1 MTRHHGEPPP
11 DVADAIPRPIMKLAR
26 TDMKIIEVLQ
36 QDGRAT
42 NKQIAI
48 QLEVS
53 EETVR
58 RHRQSLVSEGVIRI
72 VGIPNYEKAGYEAEA
87 VVAVTV
93 EPDKIDQVADAL
105 AKMDEV
111 DWVSITTGSYDIF
124 LHTNAK
130 SQDDLGQLLRNHV
143 GTIPGVM
150 RMETFVSLAVLKRE
164 YGVRT

>member
-1 MTRHHGEPPP
+1 
-11 DVADAIPRPIMKLAR
+11 MKLDR
-26 TDMKIIEVLQ
+26 TDLKIIEVLQ

-42 NKQIAI
+42 NSRIAKQ
-48 QLEVS
+48 LDVS

-58 RHRQSLVSEGVIRI
+58 RRRRTLVSEGVFQIA
-72 VGIPNYEKAGYEAEA
+72 GILNHEKAGYEAEA
-87 VVAVTV
+87 IVAVTV

-130 SQDDLGQLLRNHV
+130 SQDELGQLLRNHV
-143 GTIPGVM
+143 GTIPGVK
-150 RMETFVSLAVLKRE
+150 RMETFVSLAMLKRDH
-164 YGVRT
+164 GVRT

>member
-1 MTRHHGEPPP
+1 
-11 DVADAIPRPIMKLAR
+11 MKLDR
-26 TDMKIIEVLQ
+26 TDLKIIEVLQ
-36 QDGRAT
+36 QDGRST
-42 NKQIAI
+42 NSRIAK

-58 RHRQSLVSEGVIRI
+58 RRRRTLVSEGVFQIA
-72 VGIPNYEKAGYEAEA
+72 GILNHEKAGYEAEA
-87 VVAVTV
+87 IVAVTV

-105 AKMDEV
+105 AKIDEV

-130 SQDDLGQLLRNHV
+130 SQDELGQLLRNHV
-143 GTIPGVM
+143 GTIPGVK
-150 RMETFVSLAVLKRE
+150 RMETFVSLATLKRE